1 MIVYDRA
8 KKEYVNEVEP
18 HEGLLKFLYQTMT
31 GRLLLKF
38 IVKPS
43 FSKWYG
49 RYYNS
54 GKSKKDI
61 KLFIDKHGIKDVK
74 EYDIETFQS
83 FNDFFTR
90 QKEVKISDHD
100 HDLISTADSK
110 LSVYHI
116 DKDLR
121 LKIKNSSYSL
131 DDILDDVELAK
142 QFINGLCLVFRLSLT
157 DYHRY
162 IYIDDGFL
170 FRHYEIAGELHT
182 VRSISEK
189 FHVFS
194 RNHRIVSVLKMKHLG
209 DVVQVEVGALTI
221 GAIHNYNKPVFF
233 YGDEKGY
240 FGYGGSTIVIFLKHG
255 VVKIDSDIA
264 EQSEKGIETKVNI
277 GERIGKIC

>member
-8 KKEYVNEVEP
+8 KKEYVNEVDP

-142 QFINGLCLVFRLSLT
+142 QFINGLCLVFRYRPHSAARESPGT
-157 DYHRY
+157 SSNGWD
-162 IYIDDGFL
+162 
-170 FRHYEIAGELHT
+170 
-182 VRSISEK
+182 
-189 FHVFS
+189 
-194 RNHRIVSVLKMKHLG
+194 
-209 DVVQVEVGALTI
+209 
-221 GAIHNYNKPVFF
+221 
-233 YGDEKGY
+233 
-240 FGYGGSTIVIFLKHG
+240 
-255 VVKIDSDIA
+255 
-264 EQSEKGIETKVNI
+264 
-277 GERIGKIC
+277 C